1 MAILSFIIVVVSLA
15 FKLARGSQQLAAD
28 SLPDMAL
35 NSDSD
40 VAATIE
46 RLESPEG
53 SILKRRLSSTAVM
66 DWAVGGGGILSDSG
80 QSISALSDGSSASV
94 VTGYFEDTASFGAA
108 GSLTSAGNDDAFVG
122 KVGSTGAWEW
132 VVAVSSALNVKGRG
146 ISSLPDGSA
155 VAVGDFSGTASFGSA
170 GSLTVLGGAG
180 GDAIAV
186 YVAKLSSTGVFEWAV
201 QASGGGFGT
210 YVYSRGVSAL
220 IDGSAIVT
228 GYFVPKATFGAAG
241 SVESTYFNNGVN
253 DLYVAKVSSTG
264 VWEWAIK
271 AGDTMRNYGIGLSTL
286 ADGSAIVCGS
296 YQGAAPFEPAGSLP
310 LAGGYDAF
318 VAKVSSTGVWE
329 WALSA
334 SGTLDEV
341 SNAVSALA
349 DSSAVVTG
357 VFKGAVSFGDA
368 GTLVSAGSNDAFV
381 AKVSSTGVWEWA
393 LSASGTLDV
402 HGNSISALADGS
414 ALVTGFFEG
423 TASFGAAGTLT
434 SEGNHDVFV
443 AKVSSTGAWEWAVR
457 TGGADSD
464 ARGYSIAAFADG
476 SAVVTGSFSGT
487 VSIGPMTSVGGNDVL
502 VFRVLPA
509 TVTTSSTTSTS
520 TSASL
525 PEYAIIIIA
534 LSALALVIAFCI
546 VHFSSSDKKA
556 PTAYGEEETPEG
568 GSVIEMGPVPVSV
581 P

>member
-1 MAILSFIIVVVSLA
+1 M
-15 FKLARGSQQLAAD
+15 
-28 SLPDMAL
+28 
-35 NSDSD
+35 
-40 VAATIE
+40 
-46 RLESPEG
+46 
-53 SILKRRLSSTAVM
+53 
-66 DWAVGGGGILSDSG
+66 GGGILSDSG

-334 SGTLDEV
+334 SGTLD
-341 SNAVSALA
+341 
-349 DSSAVVTG
+349 
-357 VFKGAVSFGDA
+357 
-368 GTLVSAGSNDAFV
+368 
-381 AKVSSTGVWEWA
+381 
-393 LSASGTLDV
+393 V